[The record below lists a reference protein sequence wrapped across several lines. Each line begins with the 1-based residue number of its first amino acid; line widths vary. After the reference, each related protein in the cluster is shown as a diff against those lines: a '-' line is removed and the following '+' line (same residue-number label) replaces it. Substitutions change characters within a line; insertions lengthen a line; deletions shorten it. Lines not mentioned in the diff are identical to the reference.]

1 MRHAHTVHKGLSLV
15 LCENAAVF
23 EETFAQIDLSAIP
36 HERVG
41 MRAVLV
47 PAASLKLIQNA
58 LSERG
63 FFPRV
68 IGQIE
73 EVDAELQEAE

>member
-1 MRHAHTVHKGLSLV
+1 MRQAHTVHKGLSLV

-47 PAASLKLIQNA
+47 PATSLKLIQTA

-73 EVDAELQEAE
+73 DADLQEGE